1 MLDGPDAPAIP
12 GNSRM
17 MSRLPDPV
25 LLPTA
30 APVVT
35 LFTRDCQGP
44 SAALRPINSAAA
56 PGLAAFQ
63 NDRDLRIQTFLVL
76 IATFSASTAA
86 SRGLRSRP
94 TTRCACERSWPSLSE
109 QTR

>member
-44 SAALRPINSAAA
+44 SAALRPIN
-56 PGLAAFQ
+56 
-63 NDRDLRIQTFLVL
+63 
-76 IATFSASTAA
+76 
-86 SRGLRSRP
+86 
-94 TTRCACERSWPSLSE
+94 
-109 QTR
+109 